1 MDFISIAVRIMEAM
15 TAAATIYFAYICV
28 RLVIH
33 KRKIAKQKAASKKRM
48 TTSPISG
55 DKYDPAYR
63 PWATS
68 TRPQRSYPPLR
79 RPDDEYPATQSLPP
93 ILTDTDP
100 WPTRYSGDTDN
111 NTPSHHNS
119 SGDDPTHSFGGGSF
133 GGGGGGGSYDS
144 DSSSSSSSSDY
155 GSSDS
160 GSSSDSSSSD
170 SGSSSS
176 DW

>member
-55 DKYDPAYR
+55 EKYDPAYR
-63 PWATS
+63 PWETS
-68 TRPQRSYPPLR
+68 TRPQRSYSPLR
-79 RPDDEYPATQSLPP
+79 KLDSEYP
-93 ILTDTDP
+93 TDQPSPMIFTDLDSS
-100 WPTRYSGDTDN
+100 PTRYGGDIDYPS
-111 NTPSHHNS
+111 PSH
-119 SGDDPTHSFGGGSF
+119 DPSPSFGGGSF

-144 DSSSSSSSSDY
+144 DSSSSSSSSD
-155 GSSDS
+155 S